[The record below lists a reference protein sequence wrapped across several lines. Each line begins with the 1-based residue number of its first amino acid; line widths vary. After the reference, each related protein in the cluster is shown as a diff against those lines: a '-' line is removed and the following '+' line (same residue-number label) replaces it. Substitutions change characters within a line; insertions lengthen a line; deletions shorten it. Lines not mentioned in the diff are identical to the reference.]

1 MKKVENTT
9 MNYYIGTVTFYNVY
23 VMNMWFSMDML

>member
-23 VMNMWFSMDML
+23 VMNM